1 MISRCLSRRCAP
13 PPVVALALL
22 GLLSRQVAAQD
33 RFEIEVYPYQT
44 AGRGEWE
51 LEAHL
56 NYTRLGITTFD
67 GQVAPTQG
75 QVRLATELT
84 RGVTDSW
91 ELSGYLLA
99 ARRPGAGAEFAG
111 WRVRSRLRA
120 PSAWPL
126 PVRLGLS
133 VELEATQ
140 PAYSESPLTLEL
152 VPVFEKRVGR
162 WQFNLD
168 PAIERDLSG
177 PAASEGWELEPR
189 ARAAVTASRTVT
201 LALEYYG
208 ALGHVGALLPGEAQ
222 VHQFFPS
229 VELRVGED
237 VVLDF
242 GVGVGATSAG
252 DRLVFKSRFEMPLGG
267 ERD

>member
-1 MISRCLSRRCAP
+1 MTSRALTRLTALP
-13 PPVVALALL
+13 AALALL
-22 GLLSRQVAAQD
+22 GLVSCRAAAQD
-33 RFEIEVYPYQT
+33 RFEIEVYPYET
-44 AGRGEWE
+44 AARGEWE

-56 NYTRLGITTFD
+56 NYARLGTTTFD
-67 GQVAPTQG
+67 GRVAPTEG

-84 RGVTDSW
+84 RGLSDLW
-91 ELSGYLLA
+91 EVSGYLLA
-99 ARRPGAGAEFAG
+99 ARRPAAGVEFAG
-111 WRVRSRLRA
+111 WRLRSRVRG
-120 PSAWPL
+120 PTTWRL
-126 PVRLGLS
+126 PVHVGLS

-140 PAYSESPLTLEL
+140 AAYSDSPLTLEL
-152 VPVFEKRVGR
+152 VPIFEKRAGR
-162 WQFNLD
+162 FQFDLN
-168 PAIERDLSG
+168 PAVERDFSG

-208 ALGHVGALLPGEAQ
+208 LLGHVGAILPGEAQ

-229 VELRVGED
+229 LELHLGD
-237 VVLDF
+237 DLTMDF

-267 ERD
+267 EHH